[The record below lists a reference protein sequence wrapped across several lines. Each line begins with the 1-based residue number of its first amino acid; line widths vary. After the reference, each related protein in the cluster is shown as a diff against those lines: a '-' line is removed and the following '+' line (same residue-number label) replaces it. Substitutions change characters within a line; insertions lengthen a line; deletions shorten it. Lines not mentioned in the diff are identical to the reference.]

1 VVQNYANFYCPQ
13 KDIHVE
19 GTQTSIRI
27 FVHNNGLAQQRTFG
41 NCVNRRG
48 DGCRGKN

>member
-27 FVHNNGLAQQRTFG
+27 FVHNNWLTAAYVWELR
-41 NCVNRRG
+41 NPSRR
-48 DGCRGKN
+48 RV

>member
-19 GTQTSIRI
+19 GIQTSIRI
-27 FVHNNGLAQQRTFG
+27 FVHNNGLTQQRKFREPR
-41 NCVNRRG
+41 NPSRRQV
-48 DGCRGKN
+48 